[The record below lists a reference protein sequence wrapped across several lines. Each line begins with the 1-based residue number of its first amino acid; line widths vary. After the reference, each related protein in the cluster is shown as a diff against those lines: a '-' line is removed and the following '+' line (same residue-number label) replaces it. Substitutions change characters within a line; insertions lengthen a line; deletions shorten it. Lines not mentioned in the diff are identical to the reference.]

1 MSAFVTNGLTQV
13 EVASAFTLAE
23 LRGTV
28 NAIANGSAPI
38 PPAKEVRHLSRRS
51 NRRRRLRCSCSS
63 RRTFRDHEGRKRFAG
78 QYDDAMMP
86 VATAQKAM
94 RLGLAVTTAD
104 PPRGQ
109 LRGVRGGDYRP
120 DGIDVVD
127 IDAAEEH
134 GGVHFI
140 GPDKSDVIAQAN
152 FTEMPRGP
160 GRTGTIPVYPV

>member
-1 MSAFVTNGLTQV
+1 MIRSARYL
-13 EVASAFTLAE
+13 
-23 LRGTV
+23 
-28 NAIANGSAPI
+28 
-38 PPAKEVRHLSRRS
+38 
-51 NRRRRLRCSCSS
+51 
-63 RRTFRDHEGRKRFAG
+63 DHEGRKRFAG
-78 QYDDAMMP
+78 QYDDAIMP
-86 VATAQKAM
+86 VTTAQKAM

-104 PPRGQ
+104 PRREQ

>member
-1 MSAFVTNGLTQV
+1 MGRAVD
-13 EVASAFTLAE
+13 VAGALSLAE
-23 LRGTV
+23 LRQMVEQIKTGV
-28 NAIANGSAPI
+28 API
-38 PPAKEVRHLSRRS
+38 PPAKEVPVPVVAVEPPPAMTVFMIRS
-51 NRRRRLRCSCSS
+51 ARYL
-63 RRTFRDHEGRKRFAG
+63 DHEGRKRFAG

-104 PPRGQ
+104 PRREQ

-134 GGVHFI
+134 SGVRFI
-140 GPDKSDVIAQAN
+140 GPDKSDVIAQAC